1 MAQDINLFRTLA
13 WAQIPSPEGL
23 GFRVFGEAWEGKLGG
38 IGLGSGLGTC
48 PQPRLGQLSET
59 TLLGQQRERD
69 TFQTRAAWGIRLGK
83 IGLGPAPGLGLNPKA
98 HTPGVS
104 NQTFNP

>member
-38 IGLGSGLGTC
+38 IGLGSGLGIC
-48 PQPRLGQLSET
+48 PQPE
-59 TLLGQQRERD
+59 
-69 TFQTRAAWGIRLGK
+69 LGK
-83 IGLGPAPGLGLNPKA
+83 
-98 HTPGVS
+98 
-104 NQTFNP
+104 